1 MLQNI
6 YGAADGSK
14 TSSRTE
20 YPKAIGVWPDAFLTS
35 LTMHLWMQSAKLGS
49 YSTAEDRAGGSLSP
63 NPAAHPC
70 QPTSGLAAGLA
81 HALAPIDRHHE
92 ACSRLDSPAGFPESL
107 RGPPR
112 RGPGL

>member
-1 MLQNI
+1 MTNELGSVACSLWPALTVLAHWTGAWLGLRAMLQNI

-20 YPKAIGVWPDAFLTS
+20 CPKAIGVWPDAFLTS

-63 NPAAHPC
+63 NPGG
-70 QPTSGLAAGLA
+70 SSL
-81 HALAPIDRHHE
+81 
-92 ACSRLDSPAGFPESL
+92 PADL
-107 RGPPR
+107 R
-112 RGPGL
+112 